1 MFRFRIR
8 LASFALLSGF
18 AVSALATE
26 ADSSDYLA
34 SGFAQPPNS
43 AAPRVW
49 WHWMNGNI
57 TKDGI
62 KLDLEWMKR
71 IGIGG
76 FQTFDASLGTPQVVD
91 KRLVFMTPD
100 WKDAFSYATNL
111 ADQLGLEM
119 AIAGSPGWSE
129 TGGPWVA
136 PADAMKKIVW
146 SETTIQGGKPYT
158 GLLPQPPNVSGP
170 FQNKPRSEFLNFNRG
185 EEKAPAVYYADS
197 AVIAYRIAD
206 GAIRMRDLAPKLTAS
221 GGAPDLALLTDGD
234 VTKSFELPIGAAGA
248 EAWIQYEFATPQT
261 IYGVTLGVE
270 HQGLPLFLGGV
281 PTLAELESS
290 DDGNKFRKISNI
302 PTERGGLAQDPGQ
315 NTVAFVPTTARFF
328 RVTLN
333 REARGAPAIDLG
345 PLGLPPGP
353 PVTEYRVTE
362 FLLHTT
368 AVVNH
373 FEDKAAYAIA
383 PDLYAA
389 PTPAVPA
396 AAAIAGANVL
406 DITDRMAA
414 DGTLTWSAPAGR
426 WMVLR
431 FGYSLT
437 GAKNGPAS
445 PEATGLEVDKL
456 NRGAVRAY
464 VDQYLNQYESASKG
478 LMGKRGVEFVITDS
492 WEAGAQ
498 NWTKDMFAEFK
509 RRRGYDLH
517 PWMPVLTGRVVESAE
532 ASDHFLWDLR
542 ETLSELV
549 VENHYAQLAEA
560 LHGRGM
566 GLYSES
572 HESGR
577 AFIGD
582 GMSVKRRATVPMGAM
597 WTQTPGVNKEQYGH
611 DADIRESASVAH
623 IYGQNLVAAESMT
636 AASGAWAW
644 SPEYLKPTADQE
656 MAMGLNR
663 FVIHTS
669 VHQPLIDKAP
679 GLTLGPFGQWFTRN
693 ETWAEQAAPWISYL
707 ARSSFLL
714 QQGHF
719 VADVAYYYGED
730 SNVTALFAGKSPN
743 VPVGYNFDFIN
754 ADTLVTALSVTD
766 GAIMTPGAARYR
778 ALALDPNAL
787 HMSLP
792 VLRRLAELVA
802 AGAIVVGDRPLDT
815 PSLADDTRE
824 FSRLVS
830 ELWGTGDGKH
840 VYGKGAVYSGQA
852 LDAVLKSMGVAPD
865 VQVEPRSGADLRFVH
880 RHLPDGELFYIDNR
894 QNQRQQLE
902 ISFRVDGRAPELWH
916 ADTGNREPASY
927 RRVGGRTLV
936 PLSLDAFETVFV
948 VFRHATAIPQR
959 TLPAPTETQLLMLP
973 DSWQVQFQA
982 KRGAPDAARA
992 TTLKSWS
999 DDSDEGIKF
1008 FSGTATY
1015 TTTLRAPPKWFQAGA
1030 RLWLDLGR
1038 VMNVAEVSING
1049 KNLGVAWKAPFRV
1062 DMTSALKPGA
1072 NRLQVKVSNLWV
1084 NRLIGDQQ
1092 VGVKQKYTFTT
1103 QAFYRADA
1111 PLLPSGLLGP
1121 VRVLKVTGPDTR
1133 RPT

>member
-1 MFRFRIR
+1 
-8 LASFALLSGF
+8 
-18 AVSALATE
+18 
-26 ADSSDYLA
+26 
-34 SGFAQPPNS
+34 
-43 AAPRVW
+43 
-49 WHWMNGNI
+49 
-57 TKDGI
+57 
-62 KLDLEWMKR
+62 
-71 IGIGG
+71 
-76 FQTFDASLGTPQVVD
+76 
-91 KRLVFMTPD
+91 
-100 WKDAFSYATNL
+100 
-111 ADQLGLEM
+111 
-119 AIAGSPGWSE
+119 
-129 TGGPWVA
+129 
-136 PADAMKKIVW
+136 
-146 SETTIQGGKPYT
+146 
-158 GLLPQPPNVSGP
+158 
-170 FQNKPRSEFLNFNRG
+170 
-185 EEKAPAVYYADS
+185 
-197 AVIAYRIAD
+197 
-206 GAIRMRDLAPKLTAS
+206 
-221 GGAPDLALLTDGD
+221 
-234 VTKSFELPIGAAGA
+234 
-248 EAWIQYEFATPQT
+248 
-261 IYGVTLGVE
+261 
-270 HQGLPLFLGGV
+270 
-281 PTLAELESS
+281 
-290 DDGNKFRKISNI
+290 
-302 PTERGGLAQDPGQ
+302 
-315 NTVAFVPTTARFF
+315 
-328 RVTLN
+328 
-333 REARGAPAIDLG
+333 
-345 PLGLPPGP
+345 
-353 PVTEYRVTE
+353 
-362 FLLHTT
+362 
-368 AVVNH
+368 
-373 FEDKAAYAIA
+373 
-383 PDLYAA
+383 
-389 PTPAVPA
+389 
-396 AAAIAGANVL
+396 
-406 DITDRMAA
+406 
-414 DGTLTWSAPAGR
+414 
-426 WMVLR
+426 
-431 FGYSLT
+431 
-437 GAKNGPAS
+437 
-445 PEATGLEVDKL
+445 
-456 NRGAVRAY
+456 
-464 VDQYLNQYESASKG
+464 
-478 LMGKRGVEFVITDS
+478 
-492 WEAGAQ
+492 
-498 NWTKDMFAEFK
+498 
-509 RRRGYDLH
+509 
-517 PWMPVLTGRVVESAE
+517 
-532 ASDHFLWDLR
+532 
-542 ETLSELV
+542 
-549 VENHYAQLAEA
+549 
-560 LHGRGM
+560 
-566 GLYSES
+566 
-572 HESGR
+572 
-577 AFIGD
+577 
-582 GMSVKRRATVPMGAM
+582 
-597 WTQTPGVNKEQYGH
+597 
-611 DADIRESASVAH
+611 
-623 IYGQNLVAAESMT
+623 MT